1 MNPFY
6 KNRRG
11 ASVAKQGN
19 LQDRRNMPRATKEPI
34 GKVNLNA
41 LDDFDTSSL
50 DKLSRDIFPAHTE
63 LDAYNQLASKLGL
76 GPLNQQ
82 EYDELQRTGRRP
94 DPSRP
99 PGPGDPS
106 ITANPIS
113 NESKI
118 INKKLIRLT
127 ESDLRNI
134 VKESVKK
141 IINENHFTRNMAH
154 ITEDDMINHEINNAK
169 KILQLIDDWKEEK
182 LSPEETVKQMEETI
196 ESLRMGLDIF
206 RGASPKAKMK
216 WPNTIGRG

>member
-1 MNPFY
+1 MA
-6 KNRRG
+6 KRRLVE
-11 ASVAKQGN
+11 S
-19 LQDRRNMPRATKEPI
+19 QD
-34 GKVNLNA
+34 
-41 LDDFDTSSL
+41 
-50 DKLSRDIFPAHTE
+50 
-63 LDAYNQLASKLGL
+63 LASGVIEVLDMLKAKGQLDNYLVDDDERKWAKLIYDILVNKFDMPFGS
-76 GPLNQQ
+76 QTMQKAQ
-82 EYDELQRTGRRP
+82 EIFNTSVSNWRGRGKFQNMMNRP
-94 DPSRP
+94 V
-99 PGPGDPS
+99 GPGDPG
-106 ITANPIS
+106 ITANPMS
-113 NESKI
+113 NESKTV
-118 INKKLIRLT
+118 NNKLIRLT

-141 IINENHFTRNMAH
+141 IINENHFTGNMAH